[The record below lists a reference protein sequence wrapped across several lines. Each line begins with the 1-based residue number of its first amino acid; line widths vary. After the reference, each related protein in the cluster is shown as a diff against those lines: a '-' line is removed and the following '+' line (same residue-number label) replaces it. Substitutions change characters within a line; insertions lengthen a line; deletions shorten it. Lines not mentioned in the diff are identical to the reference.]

1 MEIRSLVEQIK
12 KDKKDREI
20 TPRQLFNSLGYE
32 RRTPGNCYL
41 VDQYLEK
48 NNLEVEPHYNDV
60 WIDNRILLKHK
71 AVATSNVQ
79 INPIKKLVVLEAA
92 TKTPQVV
99 KRDEKLN
106 VATTI
111 MQLHNYSQLPVISN
125 SMRDLCGYIS
135 WETIGT
141 AITNGVKSD
150 LVKDYIN
157 PIVKTLSLDT
167 PILKAIHSVY
177 KHDFVV
183 VVDKSKEIKGIVT
196 TTDISSQFLTITEPF
211 LLLEQIENHI
221 RLLLADKFL
230 LEEIHN
236 VIVKEVDGL
245 KINSID
251 DLNFG
256 QYLRLIED
264 PTNWNRLEVNCNKTM
279 FIKYLHD
286 VREVRNDIM
295 HFEPAGIT
303 DEQYCLLRNV
313 SDYLNKIITHKQS
326 LLL

>member
-1 MEIRSLVEQIK
+1 MDIKSLVEQIK
-12 KDKKDREI
+12 KDKKDQAI
-20 TPRQLFNSLGYE
+20 TPRQLFNSFGYE
-32 RRTPGNCYL
+32 RRTPGNCYW

-48 NNLEVEPHYNDV
+48 NHLEVEPHYNDV
-60 WIDNRILLKHK
+60 WIDNIILLKHK

-99 KRDEKLN
+99 KRDDKLN

-111 MQLHNYSQLPVISN
+111 MQLHNYSQLPVISS

-157 PIVKTLSLDT
+157 PIVKTLSLET
-167 PILKAIHSVY
+167 PILKAIHTVY
-177 KHDFVV
+177 KHEFVV
-183 VVDKSKEIKGIVT
+183 VIDKSKDIKGIVT
-196 TTDISSQFLTITEPF
+196 TTDISSQFLKITEPF

-221 RLLLADKFL
+221 RLLLTDKFL
-230 LEEIHN
+230 LEDIHK
-236 VIVKEVDGL
+236 VIGIEVDGL

-251 DLNFG
+251 DLSFG
-256 QYLRLIED
+256 QYLRLIEY
-264 PTNWNRLEVNCNKTM
+264 PENWNKLEINCDKTM
-279 FIKYLHD
+279 FIKNLHE

-303 DEQYCLLRNV
+303 DDQYYLLCKV
-313 SDYLNKIITHKQS
+313 SEYLNKIVTHKQS
-326 LLL
+326 LSS

>member
-1 MEIRSLVEQIK
+1 MDIKSLVEQIK
-12 KDKKDREI
+12 NDKKDQAI
-20 TPRQLFNSLGYE
+20 TPRQLFNSLGCE

-41 VDQYLEK
+41 VDQYLRK

-60 WIDNRILLKHK
+60 WIDNKILLKHK
-71 AVATSNVQ
+71 AVAKSNVQ
-79 INPIKKLVVLEAA
+79 TNPIKKLVVLEAA
-92 TKTPQVV
+92 TKTPMVV
-99 KRDEKLN
+99 KRDDKLN

-150 LVKDYIN
+150 SVKDYIN
-157 PIVKTLSLDT
+157 PMVKTLLLDT
-167 PILKAIHSVY
+167 PILNAIHTVY
-177 KHDFVV
+177 KHEFVV
-183 VVDKSKEIKGIVT
+183 VLDKTKEICGIVT

-221 RLLLADKFL
+221 RLLLTDKFL

-236 VIVKEVDGL
+236 AFGKEVDGL

-251 DLNFG
+251 DLTFG

-264 PTNWNRLEVNCNKTM
+264 PTNWSKLEINCDKTM
-279 FIKYLHD
+279 FIKHLHE

-303 DEQYCLLRNV
+303 VEQYCLLRKV

-326 LLL
+326 LSL

>member
-1 MEIRSLVEQIK
+1 MDIKSLVELIK

-20 TPRQLFNSLGYE
+20 TPRQLFNSLDYE
-32 RRTPGNCYL
+32 RRTPGNCYW

-48 NNLEVEPHYNDV
+48 NNLEVEPHYNEV
-60 WIDNRILLKHK
+60 WIDNKIWLKHK

-79 INPIKKLVVLEAA
+79 INPIKKLAVLEAA
-92 TKTPQVV
+92 TQTPQVV
-99 KRDEKLN
+99 KRDDKLN

-157 PIVKTLSLDT
+157 PIVKTLSLET
-167 PILKAIHSVY
+167 PILKAVHTVH
-177 KHDFVV
+177 KHEFVV

-221 RLLLADKFL
+221 RLLLTDKFL
-230 LEEIHN
+230 LEDIHN
-236 VIVKEVDGL
+236 VIGKETDGL

-251 DLNFG
+251 DLTFG
-256 QYLRLIED
+256 QYLRLIENS
-264 PTNWNRLEVNCNKTM
+264 TNWNKLEINCDKTM
-279 FIKYLHD
+279 FIKHLHE
-286 VREVRNDIM
+286 VRKVRNDIM

-303 DEQYCLLRNV
+303 DEQYCLLRKV
-313 SDYLNKIITHKQS
+313 SDYINKIVTHKQALS
-326 LLL
+326 S

>member
-1 MEIRSLVEQIK
+1 MDIKSLVELIK

-20 TPRQLFNSLGYE
+20 TPRQLFNSLNFE
-32 RRTPGNCYL
+32 RRTPGNCHW
-41 VDQYLEK
+41 VDQYLK
-48 NNLEVEPHYNDV
+48 TNNLEVVPHYSEV
-60 WIDNRILLKHK
+60 WIDNKILLKHK
-71 AVATSNVQ
+71 VVATSSAK
-79 INPIKKLVVLEAA
+79 INPVKKLAVLEAA
-92 TKTPQVV
+92 TRIPQVV
-99 KRDEKLN
+99 KRDDKLN
-106 VATTI
+106 IATTV

-141 AITNGVKSD
+141 AITNGVRSD
-150 LVKDYIN
+150 SVRDYIN
-157 PIVKTLSLDT
+157 PIVKTLSLET
-167 PILKAIHSVY
+167 PILKAIHTVY
-177 KHDFVV
+177 KHEFVI

-221 RLLLADKFL
+221 RLLLTDKFL
-230 LEEIHN
+230 LEEIHSA
-236 VIVKEVDGL
+236 IGEEVDGL

-251 DLNFG
+251 DLTFG
-256 QYLRLIED
+256 QYLRFIED
-264 PTNWNRLEVNCNKTM
+264 SSNWNKLEINCDKTM
-279 FIKYLHD
+279 FIKHLHE

-303 DEQYCLLRNV
+303 NEQYCLLRKV

-326 LLL
+326 LLP